1 MSPQRLSNISLK
13 GNCRNDL
20 LMGSHKIKATG
31 PVHFVNH
38 SFVVSRTIYAGYSC
52 QDMKTLSVHDNI
64 LKIRYY
70 GCVCPRICPQTA
82 RVPPHGWGKKLKS
95 SYKWNL
101 CQEMIIFNMNNQIKW
116 YNEHLYKIN
125 WDMPTS
131 HQCIG
136 SMQMGAASESLINVM
151 SKRQKQCMALVGND
165 NRR

>member
-1 MSPQRLSNISLK
+1 MSNIRNTIQLNQTVSNSHPMSPQRLSNISLK

-20 LMGSHKIKATG
+20 LMGSHQIRATG

-38 SFVVSRTIYAGYSC
+38 NFVVSRTIYAGYSC

-95 SYKWNL
+95 SYKWNFW
-101 CQEMIIFNMNNQIKW
+101 Q
-116 YNEHLYKIN
+116 IN